1 MDPEELSR
9 ALSALSALPLDDP
22 VRLRVERVAESFVR
36 DGRRRRQKEQRLRRE
51 AADRAVLAAS
61 ATGGA
66 ARREDA
72 ALVVP
77 VPGGAPAAAGA
88 LTADTRSGE
97 AAAAGQATAQHAGTL
112 AGGSAA
118 AAHQAA
124 AESALAS
131 GRATQ
136 YTDTRSGESTAG
148 QAAAAQTA
156 GTRAGESAVA
166 GQAAV
171 TSAQVIGRADQQA
184 EISLVVPGISVQPAD
199 SVGTLLRPR
208 RCYVCKQHFTEV
220 SAFYHQLC
228 PACAAENLAWRSART
243 PLDGR
248 RALVT
253 GGRVKI
259 GFQVALMLLRD
270 GAAVRVVTRF
280 PYDAVR
286 RFRAVEDSAKWL
298 DRLTVTGLD
307 LRDPRQVV
315 ELCDELLAAGEPLD
329 VLINNAAQTVRR
341 PESSYAPLIAADR
354 RAAAELGGGLRELA
368 PIAGYR
374 GASAGSV
381 PHSPELAVDENGLL
395 PDPSPRNSWSAE
407 LGGLDAVELLEVH
420 LVNAVAPALL
430 ADRLLPLMTGSPFP
444 RRYIVNVTAV
454 EGRFEVRNKTA
465 GHPHTNMAKA
475 ALNMLTRTSAEAL
488 ARRGVYLSS
497 VDTGWIT
504 DEKPMPS
511 KTRHAEAGFRT
522 PLDIVDG
529 AARIYHPIVSGEN
542 GEPLYGVFL
551 KDYRAVAW

>member
-1 MDPEELSR
+1 MSLEELSR
-9 ALSALSALPLDDP
+9 ALAALKALPLDDP
-22 VRLRVERVAESFVR
+22 ARLRAERVAESFVR
-36 DGRRRRQKEQRLRRE
+36 YGQRQRKKELRARRE
-51 AADRAVLAAS
+51 VADRAVLGAA
-61 ATGGA
+61 ATGATG
-66 ARREDA
+66 RREDV
-72 ALVVP
+72 ALAVSQAMPADAGDQPTGDDSRV
-77 VPGGAPAAAGA
+77 AAAV
-88 LTADTRSGE
+88 S
-97 AAAAGQATAQHAGTL
+97 
-112 AGGSAA
+112 GSAGDDCR
-118 AAHQAA
+118 
-124 AESALAS
+124 ESA
-131 GRATQ
+131 
-136 YTDTRSGESTAG
+136 
-148 QAAAAQTA
+148 
-156 GTRAGESAVA
+156 
-166 GQAAV
+166 
-171 TSAQVIGRADQQA
+171 
-184 EISLVVPGISVQPAD
+184 
-199 SVGTLLRPR
+199 SVGTLHRPR

-228 PACAAENLAWRSART
+228 PACAAENLSWRSART

-280 PYDAVR
+280 PHDAIR
-286 RFRAVEDSAKWL
+286 RFRAVQDSAKWL

-315 ELCDELLAAGEPLD
+315 ELCDGLLAAGEPLEI
-329 VLINNAAQTVRR
+329 LINNAAQTVRR
-341 PESSYAPLIAADR
+341 PEASYAPLIAADR
-354 RAAAELGGGLRELA
+354 RAAAELTGGLASGLRELA
-368 PIAGYR
+368 PIPGYR
-374 GASAGSV
+374 GAGSQV
-381 PHSPELAVDENGLL
+381 APQSTELVAVDENGLL

-407 LGGLDAVELLEVH
+407 LGQLDPVELLEVH

-430 ADRLLPLMTGSPFP
+430 ADRLLPLMVGSPFP
-444 RRYIVNVTAV
+444 RRYIVSVTAV

-475 ALNMLTRTSAEAL
+475 ALNMLTRTSAGAL

-504 DEKPMPS
+504 DEKPAPR
-511 KTRHAEAGFRT
+511 KARHAEAGFRT

-542 GEPLYGVFL
+542 GEPLFGAFL

>member
-9 ALSALSALPLDDP
+9 ALSALSALPVDDP

-61 ATGGA
+61 ATGA
-66 ARREDA
+66 AGRREDA
-72 ALVVP
+72 ALAVP
-77 VPGGAPAAAGA
+77 AAGMLAVADQVTAASAPAIGHTVQR
-88 LTADTRSGE
+88 LDTRSGGSAVADE
-97 AAAAGQATAQHAGTL
+97 AAA
-112 AGGSAA
+112 
-118 AAHQAA
+118 
-124 AESALAS
+124 E
-131 GRATQ
+131 R
-136 YTDTRSGESTAG
+136 
-148 QAAAAQTA
+148 
-156 GTRAGESAVA
+156 
-166 GQAAV
+166 
-171 TSAQVIGRADQQA
+171 AQVIGPANQQVEVPLVAPGMSDQA
-184 EISLVVPGISVQPAD
+184 AD
-199 SVGTLLRPR
+199 SVGTLSRPR
-208 RCYVCKQHFTEV
+208 RCYVCKHHFTEV

-259 GFQVALMLLRD
+259 GFQVALMVLRD

-280 PYDAVR
+280 PHDAVR

-354 RAAAELGGGLRELA
+354 QAAAELGGGLRELA

-374 GASAGSV
+374 GARADSV

-407 LGGLDAVELLEVH
+407 LGELDAVELLEVH

-430 ADRLLPLMTGSPFP
+430 ADRLLPLMTSSPFP

-522 PLDIVDG
+522 PLDIIDG

-542 GEPLYGVFL
+542 GEPLFGVFL

>member
-9 ALSALSALPLDDP
+9 ALSALSALPPDDP

-36 DGRRRRQKEQRLRRE
+36 DGRRRRQKQERKLRE

-61 ATGGA
+61 ATGA
-66 ARREDA
+66 VDRREDA
-72 ALVVP
+72 PL
-77 VPGGAPAAAGA
+77 G
-88 LTADTRSGE
+88 
-97 AAAAGQATAQHAGTL
+97 
-112 AGGSAA
+112 
-118 AAHQAA
+118 
-124 AESALAS
+124 
-131 GRATQ
+131 
-136 YTDTRSGESTAG
+136 TAG
-148 QAAAAQTA
+148 QTAITAANEVPAEQETITA
-156 GTRAGESAVA
+156 PE
-166 GQAAV
+166 
-171 TSAQVIGRADQQA
+171 
-184 EISLVVPGISVQPAD
+184 
-199 SVGTLLRPR
+199 SVGALSRPR

-228 PACAAENLAWRSART
+228 PACAAENLAWRTART

-259 GFQVALMLLRD
+259 GFHVALMLLRD

-280 PYDAVR
+280 PHDAVR

-307 LRDPRQVV
+307 LRDPRQVI
-315 ELCDELLAAGEPLD
+315 ELCDDLLAAGEPLD

-341 PESSYAPLIAADR
+341 PEASYAPLIAADR
-354 RAAAELGGGLRELA
+354 AAAAELRGGLRELA
-368 PIAGYR
+368 PIAGYH
-374 GASAGSV
+374 GAGADLV
-381 PHSPELAVDENGLL
+381 PQSTESAVDENGLL
-395 PDPSPRNSWSAE
+395 PDPSARNSWSAE
-407 LGGLDAVELLEVH
+407 LGGLDPVELLEVH
-420 LVNAVAPALL
+420 LVNAVAPTLL
-430 ADRLLPLMTGSPFP
+430 ADRLLPLMTAPP
-444 RRYIVNVTAV
+444 RRRRYIVNVTAV

-511 KTRHAEAGFRT
+511 KTRHAETGFRT

-529 AARIYHPIVSGEN
+529 AARIYHPIVSGES
-542 GEPLYGVFL
+542 GEPLFGVFL

>member
-9 ALSALSALPLDDP
+9 ALSALTALPADDP

-36 DGRRRRQKEQRLRRE
+36 DGRRRRQKEQRRRRE

-61 ATGGA
+61 ATGA
-66 ARREDA
+66 AERREDA

-77 VPGGAPAAAGA
+77 A
-88 LTADTRSGE
+88 
-97 AAAAGQATAQHAGTL
+97 
-112 AGGSAA
+112 GSAA
-118 AAHQAA
+118 AAKETGALA
-124 AESALAS
+124 AE
-131 GRATQ
+131 
-136 YTDTRSGESTAG
+136 
-148 QAAAAQTA
+148 
-156 GTRAGESAVA
+156 
-166 GQAAV
+166 
-171 TSAQVIGRADQQA
+171 RADQQA
-184 EISLVVPGISVQPAD
+184 EIPLATAHPPS

-228 PACAAENLAWRSART
+228 PACAAENLAWRTART

-259 GFQVALMLLRD
+259 GFQAALMLLRD

-341 PESSYAPLIAADR
+341 PEASYAPLIAADR
-354 RAAAELGGGLRELA
+354 LAAAELGGDLRELA
-368 PIAGYR
+368 PIAGFR
-374 GASAGSV
+374 GAQAIASQSA
-381 PHSPELAVDENGLL
+381 ELLAGGGIEAAAIAAATLVDENGLL
-395 PDPSPRNSWSAE
+395 PDPSPHNSWSAE
-407 LGGLDAVELLEVH
+407 LGELDAVELLEVH

-430 ADRLLPLMTGSPFP
+430 ADRLLPLMAGSPFP

-488 ARRGVYLSS
+488 ARRGIYLSS

-504 DEKPMPS
+504 DEKPMPG
-511 KTRHAEAGFRT
+511 KTRHAESGFRT
-522 PLDIVDG
+522 PLDIIDG
-529 AARIYHPIVSGEN
+529 AARIYHPIVAGES
-542 GEPLYGVFL
+542 GEPLFGVFL

>member
-1 MDPEELSR
+1 MDPDEVSR
-9 ALSALSALPLDDP
+9 ALSALTALPIDDP
-22 VRLRVERVAESFVR
+22 ARLRVERVAESFVR
-36 DGRRRRQKEQRLRRE
+36 DGRRRRQKEQRRRRE

-61 ATGGA
+61 ATGAVG
-66 ARREDA
+66 RREDA
-72 ALVVP
+72 ALGVP
-77 VPGGAPAAAGA
+77 ESSAVIEKQQVRTTPAAAPAGLA
-88 LTADTRSGE
+88 PASGS
-97 AAAAGQATAQHAGTL
+97 AAAAGQAAAGSSSAATDQ
-112 AGGSAA
+112 AVVDGSA
-118 AAHQAA
+118 
-124 AESALAS
+124 
-131 GRATQ
+131 
-136 YTDTRSGESTAG
+136 TAG
-148 QAAAAQTA
+148 
-156 GTRAGESAVA
+156 
-166 GQAAV
+166 
-171 TSAQVIGRADQQA
+171 
-184 EISLVVPGISVQPAD
+184 

-280 PYDAVR
+280 PHDAIR

-298 DRLTVTGLD
+298 DRLSVTGLD
-307 LRDPRQVV
+307 LRDPRQVI
-315 ELCDELLAAGEPLD
+315 ELCDGLLAAGEPLD
-329 VLINNAAQTVRR
+329 ILVNNAAQTVRR
-341 PESSYAPLIAADR
+341 PEASYAPLIAADR
-354 RAAAELGGGLRELA
+354 AAAAELIGGLRELA

-374 GASAGSV
+374 GVQATASQSAELLAGAGGGPQPV
-381 PHSPELAVDENGLL
+381 DAALVDENGLL

-407 LGGLDAVELLEVH
+407 LGELDPVEVLEVH

-430 ADRLLPLMTGSPFP
+430 ADRLLPLMAGSPFT

-504 DEKPMPS
+504 DEKPLPS
-511 KTRHAEAGFRT
+511 KARHAESGFRT

-529 AARIYHPIVSGEN
+529 AARIYHPIVSGER
-542 GEPLYGVFL
+542 GEPLFGVFL

>member
-1 MDPEELSR
+1 MDPEEVSR
-9 ALSALSALPLDDP
+9 ALSALSRLPIDDP

-36 DGRRRRQKEQRLRRE
+36 DGRLRRKKEQRQRRE
-51 AADRAVLAAS
+51 AADVAVLAAS
-61 ATGGA
+61 ATGA
-66 ARREDA
+66 AGRREDA

-77 VPGGAPAAAGA
+77 DSTGRD
-88 LTADTRSGE
+88 AD
-97 AAAAGQATAQHAGTL
+97 
-112 AGGSAA
+112 
-118 AAHQAA
+118 
-124 AESALAS
+124 
-131 GRATQ
+131 
-136 YTDTRSGESTAG
+136 
-148 QAAAAQTA
+148 
-156 GTRAGESAVA
+156 
-166 GQAAV
+166 
-171 TSAQVIGRADQQA
+171 
-184 EISLVVPGISVQPAD
+184 AD
-199 SVGTLLRPR
+199 SVGTLMRPR
-208 RCYVCKQHFTEV
+208 RCYVCKQHYTEV

-228 PACAAENLAWRSART
+228 PSCAAENLAWRSART

-280 PYDAVR
+280 PHDAIR
-286 RFRAVEDSAKWL
+286 RFRQVEDSAKWL

-315 ELCDELLAAGEPLD
+315 ELCDGLLAAGEPLD
-329 VLINNAAQTVRR
+329 ILVNNAAQTVRR
-341 PESSYAPLIAADR
+341 PEASYAPLIAADR
-354 RAAAELGGGLRELA
+354 AAAAELSGALRELA
-368 PIAGYR
+368 PIAGYH
-374 GASAGSV
+374 GANADVV
-381 PHSPELAVDENGLL
+381 PHSAGLLALGAAVDENGLL
-395 PDPSPRNSWSAE
+395 PDPSPHNSWSAE
-407 LGGLDAVELLEVH
+407 LGELDPVELLEVH

-430 ADRLLPLMTGSPFP
+430 ADRLLPLMAASPFP

-488 ARRGVYLSS
+488 ARRGIYLSS

-511 KTRHAEAGFRT
+511 KTRHAESGFRT
-522 PLDIVDG
+522 PLDIIDG

-542 GEPLYGVFL
+542 GEPLSGVFL

>member
-9 ALSALSALPLDDP
+9 ALSALSALPVDDP

-61 ATGGA
+61 ATGA
-66 ARREDA
+66 AGRREDA
-72 ALVVP
+72 ALA
-77 VPGGAPAAAGA
+77 VPGARVPAAAGE
-88 LTADTRSGE
+88 L
-97 AAAAGQATAQHAGTL
+97 AAAG
-112 AGGSAA
+112 
-118 AAHQAA
+118 
-124 AESALAS
+124 
-131 GRATQ
+131 
-136 YTDTRSGESTAG
+136 TRSGESAAEGAPGIVHTA
-148 QAAAAQTA
+148 QQA
-156 GTRAGESAVA
+156 GTRASGSAA
-166 GQAAV
+166 AEGAPAIGRATLRTETRASGSAAANQAAA
-171 TSAQVIGRADQQA
+171 SAQVIEHTDRQA
-184 EISLVVPGISVQPAD
+184 AISLVAPSMAGPASD

-228 PACAAENLAWRSART
+228 PACAAKNLAWRSART

-280 PYDAVR
+280 PHDAVR
-286 RFRAVEDSAKWL
+286 RFRAVEDSTKWL

-315 ELCDELLAAGEPLD
+315 ELCDGLLAAGEPLD

-374 GASAGSV
+374 GASADAV
-381 PHSPELAVDENGLL
+381 PHSPEPAVDENGLL
-395 PDPSPRNSWSAE
+395 PDPSPSNSWSAE

-511 KTRHAEAGFRT
+511 KTRHAESGFRT

-542 GEPLYGVFL
+542 GEPLFGVFL

>member
-1 MDPEELSR
+1 MDPDEVSR
-9 ALSALSALPLDDP
+9 ALSALSALPVDDP

-61 ATGGA
+61 ATGA
-66 ARREDA
+66 AGRREDA
-72 ALVVP
+72 ALA
-77 VPGGAPAAAGA
+77 VPGSSADLSQSADPQADRALADAVAAARRPQ
-88 LTADTRSGE
+88 D
-97 AAAAGQATAQHAGTL
+97 
-112 AGGSAA
+112 SA
-118 AAHQAA
+118 
-124 AESALAS
+124 
-131 GRATQ
+131 GRA
-136 YTDTRSGESTAG
+136 
-148 QAAAAQTA
+148 
-156 GTRAGESAVA
+156 AVGA
-166 GQAAV
+166 N
-171 TSAQVIGRADQQA
+171 
-184 EISLVVPGISVQPAD
+184 
-199 SVGTLLRPR
+199 SVGTLSRPR
-208 RCYVCKQHFTEV
+208 RCYVCKHHYTEV

-228 PACAAENLAWRSART
+228 PACAAENLARRSART

-280 PYDAVR
+280 PHDAIR
-286 RFRAVEDSAKWL
+286 RFREVEDSAKWL

-307 LRDPRQVV
+307 LRDPRQVI
-315 ELCDELLAAGEPLD
+315 ELCDDLLAVGEPLD
-329 VLINNAAQTVRR
+329 ILINNAAQTVRR
-341 PESSYAPLIAADR
+341 PEASYAPLIAADR
-354 RAAAELGGGLRELA
+354 AAAAELSGGLRELA
-368 PIAGYR
+368 PIAAYR
-374 GASAGSV
+374 GASADAI
-381 PHSPELAVDENGLL
+381 PHSAELVLPVDENGLL
-395 PDPSPRNSWSAE
+395 PDPSPHNSWSAE
-407 LGGLDAVELLEVH
+407 LGGLDPVELLEVH

-430 ADRLLPLMTGSPFP
+430 ADRLLPLMEASPFP

-488 ARRGVYLSS
+488 APRGIYLSS

-511 KTRHAEAGFRT
+511 KTRHAETGFRT
-522 PLDIVDG
+522 PLDIIDG
-529 AARIYHPIVSGEN
+529 AARIYHPIVSGES
-542 GEPLYGVFL
+542 GEPLFGVFL

>member
-9 ALSALSALPLDDP
+9 ALSALSALPTDDP

-36 DGRRRRQKEQRLRRE
+36 DGRRQRQKEQRLRRE
-51 AADRAVLAAS
+51 AADRALLAAS
-61 ATGGA
+61 ATGATG
-66 ARREDA
+66 RREDA

-77 VPGGAPAAAGA
+77 GGGA
-88 LTADTRSGE
+88 ADTRSGV
-97 AAAAGQATAQHAGTL
+97 
-112 AGGSAA
+112 SAA
-118 AAHQAA
+118 NQGT
-124 AESALAS
+124 AESARAIGHAS
-131 GRATQ
+131 
-136 YTDTRSGESTAG
+136 
-148 QAAAAQTA
+148 
-156 GTRAGESAVA
+156 
-166 GQAAV
+166 
-171 TSAQVIGRADQQA
+171 QQA
-184 EISLVVPGISVQPAD
+184 EISLVVPGVADQAAEGYPAAVD
-199 SVGTLLRPR
+199 LSANPTNPANPPDPVGTLLRPR

-280 PYDAVR
+280 PHDAVR

-307 LRDPRQVV
+307 LRDPRQVI

-329 VLINNAAQTVRR
+329 ILINNAAQTVRR

-354 RAAAELGGGLRELA
+354 QAAAELGGGLRELA
-368 PIAGYR
+368 PISGYR
-374 GASAGSV
+374 GASPDSV
-381 PHSPELAVDENGLL
+381 PHSPVLPVDENGLL
-395 PDPSPRNSWSAE
+395 PDPSPHNSWSAR
-407 LGGLDAVELLEVH
+407 LGELDAVELLEVH

-475 ALNMLTRTSAEAL
+475 ALNMLTRTSAEVL

-511 KTRHAEAGFRT
+511 KARHADTGFRT
-522 PLDIVDG
+522 PLDIIDG
-529 AARIYHPIVSGEN
+529 AARIYHPIVSGEG
-542 GEPLYGVFL
+542 GEPLFGVFL

>member
-9 ALSALSALPLDDP
+9 ALSALSALPVDDP

-61 ATGGA
+61 ATGA
-66 ARREDA
+66 AGRREDA
-72 ALVVP
+72 ALA
-77 VPGGAPAAAGA
+77 VPGARVPAAAGE
-88 LTADTRSGE
+88 L
-97 AAAAGQATAQHAGTL
+97 AAAG
-112 AGGSAA
+112 
-118 AAHQAA
+118 
-124 AESALAS
+124 
-131 GRATQ
+131 
-136 YTDTRSGESTAG
+136 TRSGESAAEGAPAIAHTA
-148 QAAAAQTA
+148 QQA
-156 GTRAGESAVA
+156 GTRASGSAA
-166 GQAAV
+166 ANQAA
-171 TSAQVIGRADQQA
+171 SAQVIGRADRQA
-184 EISLVVPGISVQPAD
+184 EISLVASSIAGPAPD

-280 PYDAVR
+280 PHDAVR
-286 RFRAVEDSAKWL
+286 RFRAVEDSTKWL

-315 ELCDELLAAGEPLD
+315 ELCEGLLAAGEPLD

-354 RAAAELGGGLRELA
+354 RAAAELGSGLRELA
-368 PIAGYR
+368 PISGYQ
-374 GASAGSV
+374 GASADAV
-381 PHSPELAVDENGLL
+381 PHSPEPAVDENGLL

-511 KTRHAEAGFRT
+511 KTRHAESGFRT

-542 GEPLYGVFL
+542 GEPLFGVFL